1 MAFQDVSQKRA
12 SGPYPLQGED
22 VSVVSGPWESEAIT
36 AEKPAAQEEAH
47 SQHQMVPIPATA
59 DMALKGPQLL
69 GRPQRHPVEGLQ
81 SHQRRAKSSW
91 KEEEGPG

>member
-1 MAFQDVSQKRA
+1 MAFQDATQKSA
-12 SGPYPLQGED
+12 PYPLQGED

-47 SQHQMVPIPATA
+47 SQHQTGPIPATA
-59 DMALKGPQLL
+59 DMALRGHSYWEGPR
-69 GRPQRHPVEGLQ
+69 GTPWRGFSHNNVEL
-81 SHQRRAKSSW
+81 SPW